1 MPEITDMESLTA
13 WLETRPREDAITI
26 VHRVAMRVAP
36 IWYAAMDEPWA
47 GENDLTSL
55 PVLRSSLISGAARE
69 NPAPEIIAAAH
80 AAFIAARAAAIAYAT
95 ATSTPDAAP
104 APAATVAADAIA
116 YATSTAISFT
126 PAPFAGEAAYP
137 AAYATAVT
145 AATTAFWP
153 AVQHDARA
161 ILDGHDPLDLPLWP
175 ATNPLADEWTR
186 SQPILRNTPGGAF
199 WIDWYQ
205 RALDGRP
212 QNWPLLRDVAL
223 IDDDIWQS
231 GGDALDAAINSLR
244 EKYALAAA
252 ANGERVEPNPD
263 TGLLRL
269 VPVTELPEQVA
280 EYARRKIIKAVEVFD
295 GIGGQ
300 QYGALA
306 PDLTMLR
313 RAVTDAGNLPVELYD
328 AGSAALRR
336 LHIRITNGDCPD
348 ADHDP
353 LIADYQNRLREAAN
367 DIRAADPETQRVLE
381 RRAAIAPNDALI
393 EARDEILAAVEAA
406 GPVIEGRLADT
417 LPQDAETATD
427 PTAAPEDRAAASFR
441 LSGRLLRIVIFA
453 KGVRNGFIA
462 GNAALAGTAAHLKAM
477 EYLANSPVVKAIFR
491 SLGL

>member
-1 MPEITDMESLTA
+1 MADRPDMDDAMPEITDMESLTA

-223 IDDDIWQS
+223 IDDAIWES
-231 GGDALDAAINSLR
+231 GGGALDQAISQHVERHRLLDEVSRLR
-244 EKYALAAA
+244 RDLLSAQAAA
-252 ANGERVEPNPD
+252 SSTAHRGHNNPPE
-263 TGLLRL
+263 LLD
-269 VPVTELPEQVA
+269 PLPEVQSQIATIDASLA
-280 EYARRKIIKAVEVFD
+280 EAEEE
-295 GIGGQ
+295 
-300 QYGALA
+300 
-306 PDLTMLR
+306 LTKPQPSAHVLR
-313 RAVTDAGNLPVELYD
+313 RAARAIGAAVKAVLGYCASLADITLKESAKNAGAT
-328 AGSAALRR
+328 AGKWAPGAAALYLASQLEQFRQ
-336 LHIRITNGDCPD
+336 LVD
-348 ADHDP
+348 A
-353 LIADYQNRLREAAN
+353 LLQFVNRL
-367 DIRAADPETQRVLE
+367 P
-381 RRAAIAPNDALI
+381 
-393 EARDEILAAVEAA
+393 
-406 GPVIEGRLADT
+406 
-417 LPQDAETATD
+417 
-427 PTAAPEDRAAASFR
+427 
-441 LSGRLLRIVIFA
+441 
-453 KGVRNGFIA
+453 
-462 GNAALAGTAAHLKAM
+462 
-477 EYLANSPVVKAIFR
+477 
-491 SLGL
+491 